1 MMIAVTAQ
9 GMGPDA
15 AVDPR
20 FGRCQYIVFFD
31 PATGDYSGQ
40 ENPSQHQAGGAGVN
54 AAQFVVRNGA
64 KALITGNVGPRASQA
79 LAAAGIDVYAGASG
93 TVREVLQAY
102 RAGELQKIS

>member
-15 AVDPR
+15 IVDPR

-31 PATGDYSGQ
+31 PATGNHTGQ

-54 AAQFVVRNGA
+54 AAQFLARNGA
-64 KALITGNVGPRASQA
+64 KTLITGQVGPRARQA
-79 LAAAGIDVYAGASG
+79 LAAAGIDVYTGASG
-93 TVREVLQAY
+93 TVQEVVQAY
-102 RAGELQKIS
+102 QAGQLQQMG